1 LLSSKERPPPPPS
14 PPCRRSLSRP
24 RAGSYPKLTVTS
36 AAAVS
41 TDPLIMAEILARGPV
56 SCAIDAA
63 PLLQWSGTGII
74 PDTTQGAPNHFVSV
88 AGWGV
93 ENGQSYWLARN
104 R

>member
-1 LLSSKERPPPPPS
+1 LLT
-14 PPCRRSLSRP
+14 
-24 RAGSYPKLTVTS
+24 GSYPKLTVTS
-36 AAAVS
+36 SGAVS

-56 SCAIDAA
+56 SCAIDAK
-63 PLLQWSGTGII
+63 PLLQWGGAGII